1 MAEQRRT
8 IVMTTEAQLERLC
21 SREKWVNPYEVLLLN
36 ADASEEEIRS
46 KFRKL
51 SVLVHPDKA
60 RNDMRALQAFH
71 IVESAYKT
79 LIDPEKKKIY
89 QRIMREARERVEF
102 ERKKENLRRTGV
114 GLAKL
119 PQDTLDPA
127 VQEMCS
133 KIFREIEER
142 KINVEKYD
150 FWAKKR
156 ARDDE
161 ERKRDE
167 EEIKRQE
174 EKEWERSR
182 DKRVNEWR
190 KFTTSKDKKSSK
202 KRMKTFELRPP
213 TVRTEER
220 DPNHVTSVPRAWA

>member
-1 MAEQRRT
+1 MAEQRKT
-8 IVMTTEAQLERLC
+8 VVMTSEAQLERLC

-51 SVLVHPDKA
+51 SVLVHPDKV
-60 RNDMRALQAFH
+60 RDDQRTLQAFH

-79 LIDPEKKKIY
+79 LIDTEKKKIY

-102 ERKKENLRRTGV
+102 ERKKENLRRAGL

-119 PQDTLDPA
+119 PQDTFDPA

-133 KIFREIEER
+133 RIFREIEER

-156 ARDDE
+156 ARDEE

-167 EEIKRQE
+167 EEVKRQE

-182 DKRVNEWR
+182 DKRVNAWR
-190 KFTTSKDKKSSK
+190 KFTSTKDKKNSK

-220 DPNHVTSVPRAWA
+220 NPDSTSGVPRAWA